1 MDPKKQTEV
10 LEEDDEFEEF
20 ENDSWPKEETKTNIT
35 QWEEDWDDEKIDDEF
50 SKQLRAEIEKLK
62 QTS

>member
-20 ENDSWPKEETKTNIT
+20 ENGLKKKTIL
-35 QWEEDWDDEKIDDEF
+35 KICSLIF
-50 SKQLRAEIEKLK
+50 FLNSRFLA
-62 QTS
+62 